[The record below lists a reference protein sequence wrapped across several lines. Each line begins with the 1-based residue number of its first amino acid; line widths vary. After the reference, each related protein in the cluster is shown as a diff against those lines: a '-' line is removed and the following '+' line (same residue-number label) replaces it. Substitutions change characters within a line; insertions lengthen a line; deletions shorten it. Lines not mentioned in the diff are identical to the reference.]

1 LITEKSEQ
9 VKNEALD
16 ALNQTFIEHHA
27 HFSVSLWKEIFS
39 QVILPVL
46 EDIRLQIELAI
57 RKNKIQQA
65 QLHLNTLESL
75 LSSMNQF
82 FSGYQKS
89 LPQDLVTQ
97 YTDVLC
103 LFASNINN

>member
-57 RKNKIQQA
+57 RKNKI
-65 QLHLNTLESL
+65 
-75 LSSMNQF
+75 
-82 FSGYQKS
+82 
-89 LPQDLVTQ
+89 
-97 YTDVLC
+97 
-103 LFASNINN
+103 